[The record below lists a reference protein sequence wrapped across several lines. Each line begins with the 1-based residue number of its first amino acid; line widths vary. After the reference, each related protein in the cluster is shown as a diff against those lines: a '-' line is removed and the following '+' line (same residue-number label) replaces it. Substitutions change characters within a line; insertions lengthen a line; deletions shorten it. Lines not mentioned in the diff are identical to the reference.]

1 MGYTGLCWTVL
12 GCSELNLALMD
23 RTGLHWAVLDCTG
36 LYLAV
41 LEYTGLDCLHWD
53 LIGGVVTGH
62 WALVRLFRWS
72 SDPGDPGGRG
82 GRGGSGGPDDQHRLY
97 AFRKYM
103 VFMV

>member
-1 MGYTGLCWTVL
+1 MGY
-12 GCSELNLALMD
+12 
-23 RTGLHWAVLDCTG
+23 TGLHWAVLDCTG

-62 WALVRLFRWS
+62 WSLVRFFRWS
-72 SDPGDPGGRG
+72 SDPGDPGGG
-82 GRGGSGGPDDQHRLY
+82 GGGGGPGGSGGPDDQHRLY